1 MWTAPWCASNGLGTG
16 GIRPRST
23 FRIEGH
29 HRLVR
34 VLQRDLLVRG
44 DQWETSDQMLPQGQG
59 AAATVWNPLPFLMS
73 LLTQQDAASR
83 HFRQNIRSYNN
94 IMQFASSSITVRDRS
109 PHLQSVVAF
118 VAVHPNHHRS
128 GLDASGETCHITA
141 HTYHRLLLHRVHAC
155 HITAQ
160 HTYHRVILHVHGFLD
175 SASTACMPHHR
186 AYISPSAFPSGAC
199 MPHYRASYVSPSGAC
214 MSTGSLIVHPPRACH
229 ITAHTYHRLLLHRVH
244 RVQRV
249 HMFFGDIQCTAD
261 NG

>member
-16 GIRPRST
+16 GTVSCEFCNATFWYEETNGKPPTKCCHKGKVQLPRY
-23 FRIEGH
+23 G
-29 HRLVR
+29 
-34 VLQRDLLVRG
+34 
-44 DQWETSDQMLPQGQG
+44 
-59 AAATVWNPLPFLMS
+59 NPPPFLMS